1 MRFKVLSV
9 GRNVSRWAVDTL
21 ESVKHPDIDV
31 HVVVD
36 HSKDDSAQVVSEWM
50 AANAGKADSLTI
62 CDERRYAVLNQRTAL
77 AEADPA
83 DDDVI
88 VWVDLDGD
96 RLLPGAVERI
106 RAEYEAG
113 MLLTY
118 GTHICVPPM
127 PGNRVAIPYPRDVID
142 ANSYRHNI
150 MRAGAGFNHPR
161 TMSGAVA
168 KAITDDQFHFA
179 DGKRKGE
186 PYDCGTDYV
195 FMIPGLELA
204 GPRHAWIPDPLLAY
218 NHDNPEADYLA
229 NPDRTRAVF
238 ADLIA
243 RPCLDPLGT
252 VTPDHRALLA
262 SLDRLVIAGV
272 DPRDGRD
279 RGPLRTDLGSRP
291 RTFWLGG
298 NVRVDL
304 MVALAHG
311 YERGVPHVILI
322 PDARTFA
329 GQPSNR
335 ERTAWADRPA
345 LSWIVAQAEVAGWGC
360 EIVDDVIRLEKR

>member
-1 MRFKVLSV
+1 MRFHALSV

-21 ESVKHPDIDV
+21 ESVRHPDIDI

-36 HSKDDSAQVVSEWM
+36 DSTDDSAEVVSKWM
-50 AANAGKADSLTI
+50 AANGRTGDTLTV
-62 CDERRYAVLNQRTAL
+62 CDERRYGVLNQRTAL

-83 DDDVI
+83 DGDVV

-106 RAEYEAG
+106 RAEYERGA
-113 MLLTY
+113 LLTF

-127 PGNRVAIPYPRDVID
+127 PGNRTAIPYPRDVID
-142 ANSYRHNI
+142 ANSYRANI

-168 KAITDDQFHFA
+168 KAIGDDQFCFA
-179 DGKRKGE
+179 AGKRRGE
-186 PYDCGTDYV
+186 SYDCGADYV

-204 GPRHAWIPDPLLAY
+204 GPRHAYIPDPLLAY
-218 NHDNPEADYLA
+218 NHANPEADYLA

-238 ADLIA
+238 TDLIG

-252 VTPDHRALLA
+252 VSPDHLKVFDAYDQVVV
-262 SLDRLVIAGV
+262 SGV
-272 DPRDGRD
+272 DPRNGRD
-279 RGPLRTDLGSRP
+279 RGPLPKLGREP
-291 RTFWLGG
+291 LVLWLAGD
-298 NVRVDL
+298 VRVDL
-304 MVALAHG
+304 MVALAHAHK
-311 YERGVPHVILI
+311 RNVAHVILI

-329 GQPSNR
+329 DGPSNR
-335 ERTAWADRPA
+335 ERTEWADRPA
-345 LSWIVAQAEVAGWGC
+345 VSWIAAQAEVAGYGY
-360 EIVDDVIRLEKR
+360 EIVDDVVRLEKR